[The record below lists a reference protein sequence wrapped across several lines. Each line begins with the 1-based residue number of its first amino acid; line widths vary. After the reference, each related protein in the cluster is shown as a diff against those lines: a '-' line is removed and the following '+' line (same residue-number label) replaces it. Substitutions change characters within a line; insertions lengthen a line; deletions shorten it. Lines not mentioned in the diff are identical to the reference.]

1 MKIRKSLKILLLTG
15 CFVCAFTALENINI
29 KADNVNTQDD
39 VIIKAASLNTNKILV
54 VPKKKSQLSVSATGN
69 SNNSNSSTNSNAE
82 KNISRG
88 TVNTNSISGGNDSA
102 VGIAYSLIGKPYVW
116 GASGPKAFDCSG
128 LVMYVFGKCGVSLPH
143 YTGSQFSMG
152 SSVSQSNLRPGDAV
166 FFNTYGSVSHVG
178 IYIGNGQFIHAPST
192 GYTVTI
198 SSLSDGYYSSRYAG
212 ARRYK

>member
-1 MKIRKSLKILLLTG
+1 MKVRKSLKILLLTG

-29 KADNVNTQDD
+29 KADNVNAQDD
-39 VIIKAASLNTNKILV
+39 VIIKAASLKTNKILV
-54 VPKKKSQLSVSATGN
+54 VPKKKSQLSAAGN
-69 SNNSNSSTNSNAE
+69 PDNSNSSAKSNAE

-88 TVNTNSISGGNDSA
+88 TGVTNSISGGNDSA

-152 SSVSQSNLRPGDAV
+152 SSVSQSDLRPGDAV

>member
-1 MKIRKSLKILLLTG
+1 MNIRKSLKILLLTG

-39 VIIKAASLNTNKILV
+39 VIIKAASLKTNKILV
-54 VPKKKSQLSVSATGN
+54 VPKKKSQLSAAGN
-69 SNNSNSSTNSNAE
+69 SDNSNAE

-88 TVNTNSISGGNDSA
+88 TGVTNSISGGNDSA
-102 VGIAYSLIGKPYVW
+102 VGIAYGLIGKPYVW

-152 SSVSQSNLRPGDAV
+152 SSVSQSDLRPGDAV